1 MRNLFLLLLAA
12 NLMFAGWQYFVR
24 SEIPQ
29 PGVERVDWNAPEVEL
44 VAQPMAEETVDPET
58 VTSESES
65 ESESESVDSPEAPAV
80 APSYVARCASVGPF
94 GTDAEARAE
103 QSVLGGQGLT
113 STSRSKNGQ
122 VFSGRWVYVD
132 NVRNR
137 AESDQL
143 LRRLQSG
150 GLEEAYRLPDEESGG
165 YLISLGVFST
175 DNGAKT
181 VTDRAESLGFEVTI
195 EPRYR
200 DVPEYWLD
208 VQLDNEDAE
217 QLLLEAFGESL
228 IVFSDSTT
236 CRE

>member
-12 NLMFAGWQYFVR
+12 NLIFAGWQYFVR
-24 SEIPQ
+24 SEFPQ
-29 PGVERVDWNAPEVEL
+29 PGVERVDWNAPEIEP
-44 VAQPMAEETVDPET
+44 VAQPVADETVDPES
-58 VTSESES
+58 VMPEPG
-65 ESESESVDSPEAPAV
+65 SESVDSPEAAAV
-80 APSYVARCASVGPF
+80 APSYAARCASVGPF
-94 GTDAEARAE
+94 ETDADARAE
-103 QSVLGGQGLT
+103 QSVLEGQGLT
-113 STSRSKNGQ
+113 PASRSKNGQ

-165 YLISLGVFST
+165 YVISLGVFST

-208 VQLDNEDAE
+208 VQLDSEDAE
-217 QLLLEAFGESL
+217 QLVLAAFGESL
-228 IVFSDSTT
+228 VVFSDSTT
-236 CRE
+236 CHQ